1 MVDENIILNKKLK
14 VLNELLKELSLK
26 DDDIHESISKTE
38 TVLLQEDKT
47 CFAIELEIAQFHLN
61 FSENFCKIKS
71 TLFYKVLALMLIL
84 FLVSLRRKRVK
95 RIRK

>member
-47 CFAIELEIAQFHLN
+47 CFA
-61 FSENFCKIKS
+61 
-71 TLFYKVLALMLIL
+71 
-84 FLVSLRRKRVK
+84 
-95 RIRK
+95 